1 MCIPQPYQKFDDIDP
16 SILARYDLPVVL
28 VPPEVIELDS
38 LSADSGEE
46 TQAKK
51 QEWPEFFIRL
61 FSNDVNL
68 YDVSHFV
75 IAYHLFPDL
84 SRYKQSTGVYSAY
97 CPARHTRHLR
107 GQPQRMRSTTA

>member
-1 MCIPQPYQKFDDIDP
+1 MILLNQRDFDDVATCIPQPYKRYDNIDP

-46 TQAKK
+46 SQAKK

-61 FSNDVNL
+61 FSNDVSFQ
-68 YDVSHFV
+68 DIFHSI
-75 IAYHLFPDL
+75 IAYYVFLDL
-84 SRYKQSTGVYSAY
+84 SRYKQSARVYSA
-97 CPARHTRHLR
+97 
-107 GQPQRMRSTTA
+107 

>member
-1 MCIPQPYQKFDDIDP
+1 MSTCIPQPYKNFDDIDP
-16 SILARYDLPVVL
+16 SVLVPYELPVVL

-61 FSNDVNL
+61 FSNDVSV
-68 YDVSHFV
+68 YDISHSV
-75 IAYHLFPDL
+75 IA
-84 SRYKQSTGVYSAY
+84 
-97 CPARHTRHLR
+97 
-107 GQPQRMRSTTA
+107 